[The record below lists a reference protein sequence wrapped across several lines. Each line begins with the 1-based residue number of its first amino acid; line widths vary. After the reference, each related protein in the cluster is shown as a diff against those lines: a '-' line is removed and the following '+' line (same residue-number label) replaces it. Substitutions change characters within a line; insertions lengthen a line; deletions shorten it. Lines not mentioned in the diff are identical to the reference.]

1 MSRDGCAGW
10 TRSLPRCTNKS
21 QGDAVR
27 HIGPTAQDF
36 HAAFKL
42 GEDDRHIAN
51 VDEGGVALA
60 AIQGLTEIV
69 REQQSALKVRVA
81 ELDELKKQN
90 AGLRQRLSVLEGAVN
105 RLTNQS
111 VGSAR

>member
-21 QGDAVR
+21 HGASVR
-27 HIGPTAQDF
+27 HIGPTVQDF
-36 HAAFKL
+36 HAAFNF
-42 GEDDRHIAN
+42 GEDDHHIAT

-69 REQQSALKVRVA
+69 REQQSALKVRLA

-90 AGLRQRLSVLEGAVN
+90 ADLRRRLSDLEGAVN
-105 RLTNQS
+105 RLRNQS
-111 VGSAR
+111 GGSAR